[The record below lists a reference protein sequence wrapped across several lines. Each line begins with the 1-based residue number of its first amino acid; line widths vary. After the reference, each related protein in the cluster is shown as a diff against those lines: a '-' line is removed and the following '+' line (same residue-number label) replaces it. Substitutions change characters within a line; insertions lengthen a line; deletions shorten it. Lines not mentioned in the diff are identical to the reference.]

1 MGMSK
6 AKRRKIRHSVSLAA
20 ALYRT
25 ALPMPQPDFL
35 QSAKQ
40 LVDLMPRADRA
51 KLKAMLASANGVR
64 DEKRGV

>member
-1 MGMSK
+1 MTK
-6 AKRRKIRHSVSLAA
+6 EKRRRIRHSVSLAA

-25 ALPMPQPDFL
+25 ALPMKQPDFL

-51 KLKAMLASANGVR
+51 KLKAMLGPRA
-64 DEKRGV
+64 KRNKER

>member
-1 MGMSK
+1 MTK
-6 AKRRKIRHSVSLAA
+6 EKRRRIRHSVSLAA

-51 KLKAMLASANGVR
+51 KLKAMLGPRANNTK
-64 DEKRGV
+64 EN

>member
-25 ALPMPQPDFL
+25 VMPARQPDFL

-40 LVDLMPRADRA
+40 LVDLMPRGDRE
-51 KLKAMLASANGVR
+51 KLKAMLGPRA
-64 DEKRGV
+64 KRNKE

>member
-1 MGMSK
+1 MTK
-6 AKRRKIRHSVSLAA
+6 EKRRRIRHSVSLAA

-25 ALPMPQPDFL
+25 ALPMPQPGFL

-51 KLKAMLASANGVR
+51 KLKAMLASAKCNKHDHSR
-64 DEKRGV
+64 

>member
-1 MGMSK
+1 MTK
-6 AKRRKIRHSVSLAA
+6 EKRRRIRHSVSLAA

-51 KLKAMLASANGVR
+51 KLKAMLGPSAKRNTQ
-64 DEKRGV
+64 EKT

>member
-1 MGMSK
+1 MTK
-6 AKRRKIRHSVSLAA
+6 EKRRRIRHSVSLAA

-40 LVDLMPRADRA
+40 LVDLMPRSDRA
-51 KLKAMLASANGVR
+51 KLKAMLGPRANNTR
-64 DEKRGV
+64 DK

>member
-1 MGMSK
+1 
-6 AKRRKIRHSVSLAA
+6 VSLAA

-40 LVDLMPRADRA
+40 LVDLMPRSDRA
-51 KLKAMLASANGVR
+51 KLKAMLASANGINQ
-64 DEKRGV
+64 K

>member
-1 MGMSK
+1 MTK
-6 AKRRKIRHSVSLAA
+6 EKRRRIRHSVSLAA

-40 LVDLMPRADRA
+40 LVDLMPLGDRA
-51 KLKAMLASANGVR
+51 KLKAMLASANNTR
-64 DEKRGV
+64 DK

>member
-1 MGMSK
+1 MSMSK
-6 AKRRKIRHSVSLAA
+6 AKRIRHSVSLAA

-25 ALPMPQPDFL
+25 ALPMPQPAFL

-51 KLKAMLASANGVR
+51 KLKAILGPRAKCNKHDHSR
-64 DEKRGV
+64 

>member
-1 MGMSK
+1 MTK
-6 AKRRKIRHSVSLAA
+6 EKRRRIRHSVSLAA

-25 ALPMPQPDFL
+25 ALPMKQPDFL

-51 KLKAMLASANGVR
+51 KLKAMLGPRANNTK
-64 DEKRGV
+64 EN

>member
-25 ALPMPQPDFL
+25 VMPAKQPDFL

-51 KLKAMLASANGVR
+51 KLKAMLASANNTK
-64 DEKRGV
+64 D

>member
-1 MGMSK
+1 MTK
-6 AKRRKIRHSVSLAA
+6 EKRRRIRHSVSLAA

-51 KLKAMLASANGVR
+51 KLKALLGPRA
-64 DEKRGV
+64 KRNKETR

>member
-1 MGMSK
+1 MTK
-6 AKRRKIRHSVSLAA
+6 EKRRRIRHSVSLAA

-51 KLKAMLASANGVR
+51 KLKAMLASANNTK
-64 DEKRGV
+64 DE

>member
-1 MGMSK
+1 MTK
-6 AKRRKIRHSVSLAA
+6 EKRRRIRHSVSLAA

-51 KLKAMLASANGVR
+51 KLKAMLGPSA
-64 DEKRGV
+64 KRNKE

>member
-1 MGMSK
+1 MTK
-6 AKRRKIRHSVSLAA
+6 EKRRRIRHSVSLAA

-25 ALPMPQPDFL
+25 TLPMKQPDFL

-51 KLKAMLASANGVR
+51 KLKAMLGPRANGINQIS
-64 DEKRGV
+64 

>member
-1 MGMSK
+1 MTK
-6 AKRRKIRHSVSLAA
+6 EKRLRIRHSVSLAA

-40 LVDLMPRADRA
+40 LVDLMPRGDRA
-51 KLKAMLASANGVR
+51 KLKAMLGPRANNTK
-64 DEKRGV
+64 EK

>member
-1 MGMSK
+1 
-6 AKRRKIRHSVSLAA
+6 VSLAA

-51 KLKAMLASANGVR
+51 KLKAMLGPSAKRNTQ
-64 DEKRGV
+64 EKT

>member
-1 MGMSK
+1 MSMSK
-6 AKRRKIRHSVSLAA
+6 AKRIRHSVSLAA

-51 KLKAMLASANGVR
+51 KLKALL
-64 DEKRGV
+64 

>member
-1 MGMSK
+1 MTK
-6 AKRRKIRHSVSLAA
+6 EKRRRIRHSVSLAA

-40 LVDLMPRADRA
+40 LVDLMPRGDRA
-51 KLKAMLASANGVR
+51 KLKAMLASA
-64 DEKRGV
+64 KRNS

>member
-1 MGMSK
+1 MTK
-6 AKRRKIRHSVSLAA
+6 EKRRRIRHSVSLAA

-40 LVDLMPRADRA
+40 LVDLMPRGDRA
-51 KLKAMLASANGVR
+51 KLKAMLASANNTR
-64 DEKRGV
+64 DK

>member
-1 MGMSK
+1 MTK
-6 AKRRKIRHSVSLAA
+6 EKRRRIRHSVSLAA

-25 ALPMPQPDFL
+25 ALPMPQPAFL

-51 KLKAMLASANGVR
+51 KLKAILASA
-64 DEKRGV
+64 KRNKER

>member
-1 MGMSK
+1 MTK
-6 AKRRKIRHSVSLAA
+6 EKRRRIRHSVSLAA

-40 LVDLMPRADRA
+40 LVDLMPRADLA
-51 KLKAMLASANGVR
+51 KLKAMLGPRA
-64 DEKRGV
+64 KRTKE